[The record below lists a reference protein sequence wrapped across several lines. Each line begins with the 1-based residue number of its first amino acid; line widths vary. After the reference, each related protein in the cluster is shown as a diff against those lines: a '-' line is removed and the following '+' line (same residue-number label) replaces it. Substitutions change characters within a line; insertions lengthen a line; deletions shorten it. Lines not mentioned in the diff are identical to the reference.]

1 MPAIHSITVPK
12 WGLSMEKGRVTA
24 WHRQVGDRISSGD
37 EICDI
42 ETDKISGGLEVTAA
56 GVLRRQL
63 AQEGDELPVGALVA
77 VVADAEVPEDEVDAV
92 VAAFQASFVPAAA
105 ADAGEGP
112 APQKVDVG
120 GRRIRYLKSGLSGEA
135 VLLLHGFGG
144 DLGNWLFN
152 HQALAEKHA
161 VYALDL
167 PGHGE
172 SSKDV
177 GAGTLDELA
186 AVAAAFL
193 EAVGVQSAHLVGHSL
208 GGAVALAM
216 ASNAPE
222 RVRSLSLVS
231 SAGLGRE
238 INADYI
244 ETFVRA
250 ANRNALKPCVAQLY
264 ADERLVTRQLVDNLL
279 KYKRL
284 EGVDAALRK
293 LADNLF
299 PGGRQGRLF
308 RDVLASSNVP
318 TLVVWGA
325 KDRIIPASHAAGLP
339 ARVKVEVL
347 ADRGHMVQ
355 MEAAGAVNRLLAS
368 FMSGTP
374 S

>member
-12 WGLSMEKGRVTA
+12 WGLSMEKGRLTA
-24 WHRQVGDRISSGD
+24 WHRQVGDRVSPGD
-37 EICDI
+37 EICDV
-42 ETDKISGGLEVTAA
+42 ETDKISGGLEVNVG

-63 AQEGDELPVGALVA
+63 AQEGDEMPVGALVA
-77 VVADAEVPEDEVDAV
+77 IVADAEVPEAEVDAV

-105 ADAGEGP
+105 AGAGEGAQP
-112 APQKVDVG
+112 LKIEIG
-120 GRRIRYLKSGLSGEA
+120 GRRIRYLKRGEGGEP

-152 HQALAEKHA
+152 HDALADKHV

-186 AVAAAFL
+186 AVVTAFL
-193 EAVGVQSAHLVGHSL
+193 ETVGVESAHLVGHSL

-216 ASNAPE
+216 ASSMPK
-222 RVRSLSLVS
+222 RVRSLSLIC

-238 INADYI
+238 INAGYI
-244 ETFVRA
+244 DGFVRA
-250 ANRNALKPCVAQLY
+250 TTRNALRPCVAQLY
-264 ADERLVTRQLVDNLL
+264 AQETLVTRQLVDDLL

-299 PGGRQGRLF
+299 PGGTQRSLF
-308 RDVLASSNVP
+308 RDALASTRIPV
-318 TLVVWGA
+318 LVVWGG
-325 KDRIIPASHAAGLP
+325 KDRIIPASQADGLP
-339 ARVKVEVL
+339 GHVRVEVL
-347 ADRGHMVQ
+347 PDAGHMVQ
-355 MEAAGAVNRLLAS
+355 VEAAGAVNRLLAS
-368 FMSGTP
+368 FIP
-374 S
+374 

>member
-12 WGLSMEKGRVTA
+12 WGLSMEKGRLTA
-24 WHRQVGDRISSGD
+24 WHRQVGDRVSPGD

-42 ETDKISGGLEVTAA
+42 ETDKISGGLEVNVS

-77 VVADAEVPEDEVDAV
+77 VVADAEVAESEVDAV

-105 ADAGEGP
+105 AGAGEG
-112 APQKVDVG
+112 AQPQKIEIG
-120 GRRIRYLKSGLSGEA
+120 GRRIRYLKRGEGGEP

-152 HQALAEKHA
+152 HDALAEGRV
-161 VYALDL
+161 VYAIDL

-172 SSKDV
+172 SAKDV

-186 AVAAAFL
+186 AVVAAFL
-193 EAVGVQSAHLVGHSL
+193 ETLGVESAHLVGHSL

-216 ASNAPE
+216 ASATPK
-222 RVRSLSLVS
+222 RVRSLSLIC

-238 INADYI
+238 INAGYI
-244 ETFVRA
+244 EGFVRA
-250 ANRNALKPCVAQLY
+250 TTRNALRPCVAQLY
-264 ADERLVTRQLVDNLL
+264 ADETLVTRQLVDDLL

-299 PGGRQGRLF
+299 PGGTQASLF
-308 RDVLASSNVP
+308 RDGLASTKIPV
-318 TLVVWGA
+318 LVIWGA
-325 KDRIIPASHAAGLP
+325 KDRIIPAAHAEGLP
-339 ARVKVEVL
+339 GHVKVEVL
-347 ADRGHMVQ
+347 PDAGHMVQ
-355 MEAAGAVNRLLAS
+355 MEAAGAVNRLLGS
-368 FMSGTP
+368 FIH
-374 S
+374 

>member
-24 WHRQVGDRISSGD
+24 WHRQVGDRLESGD

-42 ETDKISGGLEVTAA
+42 ETDKISGGLEVTVG

-77 VVADAEVPEDEVDAV
+77 VVADAGVPEAEVDAV

-105 ADAGEGP
+105 AGAGEGP
-112 APQKVDVG
+112 APQKIEVG
-120 GRRIRYLKSGLSGEA
+120 GRRIRYLRRGDGGEP

-152 HQALAEKHA
+152 HEALAERHV

-193 EAVGVQSAHLVGHSL
+193 ETVGVESAHLVGHSL

-216 ASNAPE
+216 ASSTPK
-222 RVRSLSLVS
+222 RVRSLSLIS

-238 INADYI
+238 INAAYI
-244 ETFVRA
+244 EAFARA
-250 ANRNALKPCVAQLY
+250 ANRNALKPCVAQLF
-264 ADERLVTRQLVDNLL
+264 ADEGLVTRQLVDDLL

-299 PGGRQGRLF
+299 PGGVQGRLF
-308 RDVLASSNVP
+308 PDALASSKLPV
-318 TLVVWGA
+318 LVVWGE

-339 ARVKVEVL
+339 PHVKVEVL
-347 ADRGHMVQ
+347 RDAGHMVQ
-355 MEAAGAVNRLLAS
+355 MEAAGAVNRLLGS
-368 FMSGTP
+368 FIP
-374 S
+374 